1 MTRTFTIIV
10 SVLILLILVGFNTTY
25 SVNFHEVAVK
35 TRFGKPVEII
45 QEPGLHFKAPFFIDR
60 ITKID
65 TRKQLID
72 SPLET
77 VLTRDGQ
84 QVMIEA
90 FLLWQVDDEEVTDPT
105 DSPALDFFN
114 SYETVN
120 RASKDLEQQLQGALR
135 VVGGYDFEDLIG
147 VNSRLQDAEGE
158 ILADLKTTV
167 KNGVMPVAVGI
178 NRMILPE
185 STSISVIRRMAAVQ
199 QTLAQLERQRGNAAA
214 QNLESQASTKADTI
228 RNFATQWAAQ
238 IESQGNEEA
247 DRFYRE
253 MQKDAEL
260 AILLAW
266 RDTLRDSLTGNTTF
280 ITDTTRAPFHLL
292 DLDAPTNENGL
303 PIPTAGYG
311 ETENGATASG
321 GDSEKKTS
329 TEGSRQQAAAGDGV

>member
-10 SVLILLILVGFNTTY
+10 SALIILILVAFNTTY

-35 TRFGKPVEII
+35 TRFGKPVAVIE
-45 QEPGLHFKAPFFIDR
+45 EPGLHFKAPFFIDR

-90 FLLWQVDDEEVTDPT
+90 FLLWQVDGEEGGDAGS
-105 DSPALDFFN
+105 SPALEFYN

-120 RASKDLEQQLQGALR
+120 RASNDLEQQLQGALR

-147 VNSRLQDAEGE
+147 VNSRLQDAEAE
-158 ILADLKTTV
+158 ILADLRNTV
-167 KNGVMPVAVGI
+167 KNGVAPVAVGI

-199 QTLAQLERQRGNAAA
+199 QTLAQLERQRGNATA
-214 QNLESQASTKADTI
+214 QNLRSQAATKADTI

-253 MQKDAEL
+253 MQKDSEL

-292 DLDAPTNENGL
+292 DLDAPTNESGL
-303 PIPTAGYG
+303 PIP
-311 ETENGATASG
+311 ASDYAPVARG
-321 GDSEKKTS
+321 SADAPKEGD
-329 TEGSRQQAAAGDGV
+329 

>member
-10 SVLILLILVGFNTTY
+10 SVLILLILIAFNTTY
-25 SVNFHEVAVK
+25 SVNFHEVAIK

-90 FLLWQVDDEEVTDPT
+90 FLLWKVDDSASADAQ
-105 DSPALDFFN
+105 SSSALDFYN
-114 SYETVN
+114 SYETVT
-120 RASKDLEQQLQGALR
+120 RASNDLEQQLQGALR
-135 VVGGYDFEDLIG
+135 VVGGYDFSDLIG
-147 VNSRLQDAEGE
+147 VNSRLQDAEAE

-199 QTLAQLERQRGNAAA
+199 QTLAQLERQRGSAAA
-214 QNLESQASTKADTI
+214 QNLESQAATKADTI

-253 MQKDAEL
+253 MQKDSEL

-292 DLDAPTNENGL
+292 DLEAPTNANGL
-303 PIPTAGYG
+303 PMPRSDYEKPAPAK
-311 ETENGATASG
+311 EASG
-321 GDSEKKTS
+321 DSNTTVKKS
-329 TEGSRQQAAAGDGV
+329 SQQASAADGV

>member
-10 SVLILLILVGFNTTY
+10 SVLIILILIAFNTTY
-25 SVNFHEVAVK
+25 SVNFHEVAIK
-35 TRFGKPVEII
+35 TRFGKPVQII

-90 FLLWQVDDEEVTDPT
+90 FLLWKVDDSESADAQT
-105 DSPALDFFN
+105 SPALDFFN
-114 SYETVN
+114 SYETVA
-120 RASKDLEQQLQGALR
+120 RASNDLEQQLQGALR
-135 VVGGYDFEDLIG
+135 VVGGYDFSDLIG
-147 VNSRLQDAEGE
+147 VNSRLQDAEAE
-158 ILADLKTTV
+158 ILADLRTTV

-199 QTLAQLERQRGNAAA
+199 QTLAQLERQRGSAAA
-214 QNLESQASTKADTI
+214 QNLESQAATKADTI

-303 PIPTAGYG
+303 PMPQSDYEKPAVLKEASDDPDQESAESTKQASAA
-311 ETENGATASG
+311 NG
-321 GDSEKKTS
+321 
-329 TEGSRQQAAAGDGV
+329 V

>member
-10 SVLILLILVGFNTTY
+10 SALILLILIAFNTTY

-35 TRFGKPVEII
+35 TRFGKPVEIV

-90 FLLWQVDDEEVTDPT
+90 FLLWQVDDATVADPNE
-105 DSPALDFFN
+105 SPALDFFN

-135 VVGGYDFEDLIG
+135 VVGGYDFADLIG
-147 VNSRLQDAEGE
+147 VNSRLQDAESE

-199 QTLAQLERQRGNAAA
+199 QTLAQLERQRGSAAA

-253 MQKDAEL
+253 MQKDSEL

-303 PIPTAGYG
+303 PIPSSGY
-311 ETENGATASG
+311 EAPSVENTTASKD
-321 GDSEKKTS
+321 GD
-329 TEGSRQQAAAGDGV
+329 